1 MWELMAL
8 GETGNYPGPSP
19 EPTDT
24 ENWELSKVEGAMDK
38 FIKQGK
44 HCILMR
50 NWKYVKLGSFWLTSI
65 FSVRQ

>member
-1 MWELMAL
+1 MSEQMAL

-19 EPTDT
+19 ELTDS
-24 ENWELSKVEGAMDK
+24 ENWELSKVEGAIDK
-38 FIKQGK
+38 FMNQGK

-50 NWKYVKLGSFWLTSI
+50 NWKYVKLDSFWLTSV